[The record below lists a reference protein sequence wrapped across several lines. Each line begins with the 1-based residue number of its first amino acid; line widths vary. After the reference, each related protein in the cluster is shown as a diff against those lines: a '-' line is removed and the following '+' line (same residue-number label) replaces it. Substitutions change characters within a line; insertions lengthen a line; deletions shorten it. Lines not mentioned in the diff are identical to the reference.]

1 MRTMV
6 ANGRHGTLPTRLI
19 GMSVIA
25 RVLRLLEAFN
35 SRLLALGRQIA
46 WVLVA
51 LMVATILLQ
60 VFRRYVMNDAL
71 PWPEEVAR
79 ALMIWMMALV
89 AGSGY
94 RWGAFVS
101 IDLLSDFLPDVFRRV
116 FQIVL
121 LAAALVLLV
130 QLFVLAIEFFQR
142 GFRTRAASFQLSR
155 AWIYLAMPVC
165 FGSMM
170 LVNVELLLREVLRL
184 LGNPDDYPTPPNP
197 LLVED
202 QPASLPVRPPA
213 E

>member
-1 MRTMV
+1 MTLLART
-6 ANGRHGTLPTRLI
+6 LQ
-19 GMSVIA
+19 
-25 RVLRLLEAFN
+25 LLEGLN
-35 SRLLALGRQIA
+35 SRLLAAGRQIA

-51 LMVATILLQ
+51 LMVLTILLQ

-79 ALMIWMMALV
+79 ALMIWMMAVV

-101 IDLLSDFLPDVFRRV
+101 IDLLSGFLPRTLRAALH
-116 FQIVL
+116 IVL
-121 LAAALVLLV
+121 LIAALVLLV

-165 FGSMM
+165 FGSLV
-170 LVNVELLLREVLRL
+170 LVNLELLLREVLRA
-184 LGNPDDYPTPPNP
+184 LGNPDDYPTPVNP
-197 LLVED
+197 LLVVE
-202 QPASLPVRPPA
+202 SPVDGAPDPFDAKPGAERPGC
-213 E
+213 

>member
-1 MRTMV
+1 MHVLT
-6 ANGRHGTLPTRLI
+6 I
-19 GMSVIA
+19 S
-25 RVLRLLEAFN
+25 LRLLEAFN
-35 SRLLALGRQIA
+35 TRLLAAGRQIA

-60 VFRRYVMNDAL
+60 VFMRYVIGDAL

-79 ALMIWMMALV
+79 ALMIWMMGLV

-101 IDLLSDFLPDVFRRV
+101 IDLVSAFLPRLLRTVLH
-116 FQIVL
+116 IVL
-121 LAAALVLLV
+121 LTAALVLLV
-130 QLFVLAIEFFQR
+130 QLFVLAVEFFQR

-165 FGSMM
+165 FGTMV
-170 LVNVELLLREVLRL
+170 LVNLELLLREILRAF
-184 LGNPDDYPTPPNP
+184 GDPADYPTPADP
-197 LLVED
+197 LKATDDTADL
-202 QPASLPVRPPA
+202 PAPILAKVPA

>member
-1 MRTMV
+1 MTLAART
-6 ANGRHGTLPTRLI
+6 
-19 GMSVIA
+19 
-25 RVLRLLEAFN
+25 LRLLEGLN
-35 SRLLALGRQIA
+35 DRLLAVGRQIA

-101 IDLLSDFLPDVFRRV
+101 IDLVSGFLPPRV
-116 FQIVL
+116 RAALHIVL
-121 LAAALVLLV
+121 LIAALLLLI
-130 QLFVLAIEFFQR
+130 QLFVLAIDFFQR
-142 GFRTRAASFQLSR
+142 GFRTRAASFQLAR

-165 FGSMM
+165 FGTMI
-170 LVNVELLLREVLRL
+170 LVNIELLLRETLRAF
-184 LGNPDDYPTPPNP
+184 GHPDDYPTPVNP
-197 LLVED
+197 LAVIDEAGVIPKT
-202 QPASLPVRPPA
+202 PAGRTPA
-213 E
+213 G